1 MNSIQRLS
9 EVELDRLEAL
19 LASDIFK
26 GQALGLD
33 ALQGFFCAIVSGPET
48 ILPSRWLPEV
58 FGAEAEFESQEQ
70 AEEVMSLLMRLY
82 NEVAATLQAQEPP
95 LLILYPTEEDAGE
108 LDFAPW
114 CFGYL
119 HGSQIGD
126 TDWFEA
132 AGEGD
137 EDLSELLTAFLLLN
151 GAMKED
157 AQERGE
163 PWLPEEKEQELL
175 AELREDLPSVVL
187 DIYNFWLDRRVAPR
201 PARRAVPKIGR
212 NDPCPCGS
220 GKKFKHCCGAD
231 PSVH

>member
-9 EVELDRLEAL
+9 EAELDRLDEL
-19 LASDIFK
+19 LVSDIFK
-26 GQALGLD
+26 GQAMELD
-33 ALQGFFCAIVSGPET
+33 ELQGFLCAVVSGPET

-58 FGAEAEFESQEQ
+58 FGEEPEFESAEQ
-70 AEEVMSLLMRLY
+70 AEEVMSLVMRLY

-95 LLILYPTEEDAGE
+95 LLILYPGEEDADE
-108 LDFAPW
+108 LDFTPW

-126 TDWFEA
+126 VDWFDA
-132 AGEGD
+132 AGDDGE
-137 EDLSELLTAFLLLN
+137 ELSEFLGVFLMLN
-151 GAMKED
+151 GVMKED
-157 AQERGE
+157 ARERGE

-175 AELREDLPSVVL
+175 AELREDLPFVVL
-187 DIYNFWLDRRVAPR
+187 DIYNYWLDKRVTHQPV
-201 PARRAVPKIGR
+201 RRALPKVGR